1 MNYFTEYVEEQKFM
15 YHEPFTN
22 YNLLVKLLQ
31 SMALDFE
38 TVAIE
43 YGTITMAVGDGLFHH
58 NGR

>member
-1 MNYFTEYVEEQKFM
+1 MDLDYETTTM
-15 YHEPFTN
+15 
-22 YNLLVKLLQ
+22 
-31 SMALDFE
+31 DFE